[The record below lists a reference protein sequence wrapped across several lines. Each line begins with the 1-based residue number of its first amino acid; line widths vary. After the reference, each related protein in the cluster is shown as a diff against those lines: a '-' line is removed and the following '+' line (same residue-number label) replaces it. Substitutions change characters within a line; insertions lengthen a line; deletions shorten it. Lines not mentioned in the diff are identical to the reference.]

1 VVSPRAWEYT
11 PGRTVSATTR
21 DDHGLAR
28 PGGTRRPRL
37 AAPDLGLYARVLAV
51 NASILVVAF
60 LVLVLTPVRVDP
72 TPTRGQFAILFAGLV
87 VMLAGNAL
95 LLRFSMAPLG
105 RLMGLMRSADVLQ
118 PGRRL
123 DAGGTPEVAE
133 VITAFNATLERLE
146 DERRASMR
154 RVLSAQEAERRR
166 IAQELH
172 DQIGQN
178 LTAVLLE
185 LKRLRGHVAE
195 GWADTLADAQ
205 ELARESLD
213 ELRRI
218 SYELRPAVLDDLGL
232 ASALAALAD
241 AVARRAQIEVANEVA
256 PGVPPLA
263 PDVELAVYRIAQEAL
278 TNAVRHSGCTCV
290 RVRLAAEG
298 GAVFLRV
305 ADDGRGLGELP
316 RSGGGVR
323 GMRERAL
330 MIGGRLVLGVGEEG
344 GVEVELCIPAPVVA
358 A

>member
-1 VVSPRAWEYT
+1 
-11 PGRTVSATTR
+11 VSATTR

-37 AAPDLGLYARVLAV
+37 AAPDIGLYARVLAV
-51 NASILVVAF
+51 NATILVIAF
-60 LVLVLTPVRVDP
+60 LLLVLTPIRVDP
-72 TPTRGQFAILFAGLV
+72 SVTGGQLAILFAGLV
-87 VMLAGNAL
+87 VMLASNAL

-166 IAQELH
+166 ISQELH

-185 LKRLRGHVAE
+185 LKRLRGHVTD

-205 ELARESLD
+205 ELARESLE

-241 AVARRAQIEVANEVA
+241 AIARRAQIEVTDEVEA
-256 PGVPPLA
+256 GVPSLP

-278 TNAVRHSGCTCV
+278 TNAVRHSGCT
-290 RVRLAAEG
+290 RVRLRLSAEG
-298 GAVFLRV
+298 GAVYLRI
-305 ADDGRGLGELP
+305 ADDGHGLGELP
-316 RSGGGVR
+316 RSGGGIR

-330 MIGGRLVLGVGEEG
+330 MIGGRLVLGVADERGL
-344 GVEVELCIPAPVVA
+344 EVELRVPTA
-358 A
+358 AA

>member
-1 VVSPRAWEYT
+1 MVVNVA
-11 PGRTVSATTR
+11 
-21 DDHGLAR
+21 
-28 PGGTRRPRL
+28 
-37 AAPDLGLYARVLAV
+37 
-51 NASILVVAF
+51 ILVTAF
-60 LVLVLTPVRVDP
+60 LLLLLTPVSVSP
-72 TPTRGQFAILFAGLV
+72 EPTRGQFVILLAGLI
-87 VMLAGNAL
+87 VMLASNAL

-105 RLMGLMRSADVLQ
+105 RLMGLMRSVDVLQ

-178 LTAVLLE
+178 LTAVVLE
-185 LKRLRGHVAE
+185 LKRLQGHVTAD
-195 GWADTLADAQ
+195 WADTLADAQ
-205 ELARESLD
+205 ELARESLG

-218 SYELRPAVLDDLGL
+218 SYELRPAALDDLGL
-232 ASALAALAD
+232 RSALESLAT
-241 AVARRAQIEVANEVA
+241 AVARRADIDVALEVA
-256 PGVPPLA
+256 PDLPPLPA
-263 PDVELAVYRIAQEAL
+263 DVELAVYRIAQEAL
-278 TNAVRHSGCTCV
+278 TNAVRHSGCTRL
-290 RVRLAAEG
+290 RVRLSAEDD
-298 GAVFLRV
+298 AVYLRV

-330 MIGGRLVLGVGEEG
+330 MIGGRLVLGVSDEG
-344 GVEVELCIPAPVVA
+344 GVEVELSIPSAVVEA
-358 A
+358 

>member
-1 VVSPRAWEYT
+1 
-11 PGRTVSATTR
+11 VSATTR

-37 AAPDLGLYARVLAV
+37 AASDLGLYARVLIV
-51 NASILVVAF
+51 NASVLIVAF

-166 IAQELH
+166 ISQELH

-185 LKRLRGHVAE
+185 LRRLRGHVAD

-205 ELARESLD
+205 ELARESLE

-241 AVARRAQIEVANEVA
+241 AVARRAQIEVANEVG
-256 PGVPPLA
+256 PGVPTLA
-263 PDVELAVYRIAQEAL
+263 PEVELAVYRIAQEAL
-278 TNAVRHSGCTCV
+278 TNAVRHSGCTRV
-290 RVRLAAEG
+290 RVRLAADG
-298 GAVFLRV
+298 GAVLLRV
-305 ADDGRGLGELP
+305 TDDGRGLGELP
-316 RSGGGVR
+316 RSGGGIR

-330 MIGGRLVLGVGEEG
+330 MIGGRLVLGVGEDG
-344 GVEVELCIPAPVVA
+344 GVEVELSIPASVVA

>member
-1 VVSPRAWEYT
+1 
-11 PGRTVSATTR
+11 VSATTR

-60 LVLVLTPVRVDP
+60 LLLILTPVRVDP
-72 TPTRGQFAILFAGLV
+72 SVTGGQFAILFAGLV
-87 VMLAGNAL
+87 VMLASNAL

-166 IAQELH
+166 ISQELH

-185 LKRLRGHVAE
+185 LRRLRGHVTD

-205 ELARESLD
+205 ELARESLE

-232 ASALAALAD
+232 ASALAALSD
-241 AVARRAQIEVANEVA
+241 AVSRRAQIEVANDVG
-256 PGVPPLA
+256 PGVPALP

-278 TNAVRHSGCTCV
+278 TNAVRHSGCTRV
-290 RVRLAAEG
+290 RVRLAVEG
-298 GAVFLRV
+298 GAVYLRV

-316 RSGGGVR
+316 RSGGGIR

-330 MIGGRLVLGVGEEG
+330 MIGGRLVLGVCEEG
-344 GVEVELCIPAPVVA
+344 GVEVELSIPPA
-358 A
+358 AAAA

>member
-1 VVSPRAWEYT
+1 M
-11 PGRTVSATTR
+11 SATTR

-37 AAPDLGLYARVLAV
+37 GAPDLGLYARVLVV
-51 NASILVVAF
+51 NASILVTAF
-60 LVLVLTPVRVDP
+60 LLLVLTPVSVSA
-72 TPTRGQFAILFAGLV
+72 TVTRDQLAILLAGLGL
-87 VMLAGNAL
+87 MLASNAL
-95 LLRFSMAPLG
+95 LLRLSMAPLD

-123 DAGGTPEVAE
+123 DTGGTPEVAE

-178 LTAVLLE
+178 LTAVVLE
-185 LKRLRGHVAE
+185 LKRLQGHVA
-195 GWADTLADAQ
+195 ADWSETLADAQ
-205 ELARESLD
+205 ELARESLE

-232 ASALAALAD
+232 PSALAALAD
-241 AVARRAQIEVANEVA
+241 AVARRAEIEATHEV
-256 PGVPPLA
+256 GPLPA
-263 PDVELAVYRIAQEAL
+263 LPPDVELAVYRIAQEAL
-278 TNAVRHSGCTCV
+278 TNAVRHSGCTRV
-290 RVRLAAEG
+290 RVRLAEEDG
-298 GAVFLRV
+298 PVYLRV
-305 ADDGRGLGELP
+305 ADDGRGLGSQP
-316 RSGGGVR
+316 RSGGGIR

-330 MIGGRLVLGVGEEG
+330 MIGGRLVLGVADEG
-344 GVEVELCIPAPVVA
+344 GVEVELRIPPAGPEA
-358 A
+358 

>member
-1 VVSPRAWEYT
+1 
-11 PGRTVSATTR
+11 VSATTR

-37 AAPDLGLYARVLAV
+37 ATPDLGLYARVLAV
-51 NASILVVAF
+51 NATILVIAF
-60 LVLVLTPVRVDP
+60 LLLVLTPVRVDP
-72 TPTRGQFAILFAGLV
+72 SVTEGQLAILFAGLL

-185 LKRLRGHVAE
+185 LKRLRGHVTD

-205 ELARESLD
+205 ELARESLE

-218 SYELRPAVLDDLGL
+218 SYELRPAALDDLGL

-241 AVARRAQIEVANEVA
+241 AIARRAQIEVAVEIEA
-256 PGVPPLA
+256 GVPSLP

-278 TNAVRHSGCTCV
+278 TNAVRHAGCT
-290 RVRLAAEG
+290 RVRLRLSAEH
-298 GAVFLRV
+298 GAVYLRI
-305 ADDGRGLGELP
+305 ADDGRGLGQLP
-316 RSGGGVR
+316 RSGGGIR

-330 MIGGRLVLGVGEEG
+330 MIGGRLVLGVADDG
-344 GVEVELCIPAPVVA
+344 GVEVELRIPAA
-358 A
+358 AA

>member
-1 VVSPRAWEYT
+1 M
-11 PGRTVSATTR
+11 SATTR

-28 PGGTRRPRL
+28 PGGTRRPRFG
-37 AAPDLGLYARVLAV
+37 APDLGLYARVLAV
-51 NASILVVAF
+51 NASILVTAF
-60 LVLVLTPVRVDP
+60 LLLVLTPVRVSA
-72 TPTRGQFAILFAGLV
+72 TVTTGQLAILLAGLGL
-87 VMLAGNAL
+87 MLASNAL
-95 LLRFSMAPLG
+95 LLRLSMAPLD

-178 LTAVLLE
+178 LTAVVLE
-185 LKRLRGHVAE
+185 LKRLQGHVTEEWAE
-195 GWADTLADAQ
+195 TLADAQ

-241 AVARRAQIEVANEVA
+241 AVARRAQIDVTHEVAS
-256 PGVPPLA
+256 GLPPLA
-263 PDVELAVYRIAQEAL
+263 PEVELAVYRIAQEAL
-278 TNAVRHSGCTCV
+278 TNAVRHSGCTRV
-290 RVRLAAEG
+290 RVRLAEED
-298 GAVFLRV
+298 GAVYLRV
-305 ADDGRGLGELP
+305 ADDGRGLGRQP

-330 MIGGRLVLGVGEEG
+330 MIGGRLVLGVAEEG
-344 GVEVELCIPAPVVA
+344 GVEVELRIPPA
-358 A
+358 ALEA

>member
-1 VVSPRAWEYT
+1 
-11 PGRTVSATTR
+11 VSATTR

-37 AAPDLGLYARVLAV
+37 GAPDLGLYARVLLV
-51 NASILVVAF
+51 NVAILVTAF
-60 LVLVLTPVRVDP
+60 LLLVLTPVRVSP
-72 TPTRGQFAILFAGLV
+72 TVTSGQLVILLAGLGL
-87 VMLAGNAL
+87 MLASNAL
-95 LLRFSMAPLG
+95 LLRFSMAPLD

-178 LTAVLLE
+178 LTAVVLE
-185 LKRLRGHVAE
+185 LKRLQGHVTE
-195 GWADTLADAQ
+195 EWADTLADAQ
-205 ELARESLD
+205 ELARESLE

-218 SYELRPAVLDDLGL
+218 SYELRPAALDDLGL

-241 AVARRAQIEVANEVA
+241 AVARRAEIEVRHEVA
-256 PGVPPLA
+256 PGLPPLG
-263 PDVELAVYRIAQEAL
+263 PDVELAVYRIAQETL
-278 TNAVRHSGCTCV
+278 TNAVRHSGCTRV
-290 RVRLAAEG
+290 RVRLVEED
-298 GAVFLRV
+298 GAVYLRV
-305 ADDGRGLGELP
+305 ADDGRGLGSHP
-316 RSGGGVR
+316 RSGGGIR

-330 MIGGRLVLGVGEEG
+330 MIGGRLVLGVADEG
-344 GVEVELCIPAPVVA
+344 GVEVELCIPPAVLES
-358 A
+358 